1 MTNKKIRLQ
10 TILVLL
16 TLSILSMAA
25 HLQTASDSS
34 STLSAE
40 SHHPKMIES
49 AEVKHMTPENQ
60 INAGNLLKRLR
71 NIFGTKKMT
80 PTSAP

>member
-1 MTNKKIRLQ
+1 MVNKKIRLR
-10 TILVLL
+10 TILLL
-16 TLSILSMAA
+16 LILSILSMAA

-40 SHHPKMIES
+40 S
-49 AEVKHMTPENQ
+49 AEVKHMTPKNQ